1 MYSNNKY
8 DGINPLIVSIVRCK
22 VYQLINHQYFS
33 KNDFQDLEQELII
46 EVLNKLVN
54 YNPDK
59 SSLSTF
65 VKRITRDKAINL
77 ITHRLAQKNDY
88 KISIHSLYEPIT
100 GNNEEQTCLLIDII
114 SSNATFYDYDDFDS
128 IEQMNIEF
136 EIEVKQILKTLPNDL
151 YNLYELLQY
160 KNINEILRH
169 TGMSRRT
176 FYRKLKILKKIFANY
191 KYQ

>member
-8 DGINPLIVSIVRCK
+8 DGINPVIVSIVRRK

-77 ITHRLAQKNDY
+77 IAHRLAQKNDY
-88 KISIHSLYEPIT
+88 KVSIDSLYKDIPSHDNEP
-100 GNNEEQTCLLIDII
+100 CLLIDII

-151 YNLYELLQY
+151 YDLYELLQY
-160 KNINEILRH
+160 KNINEILQH